1 MIKRIIIRFIVVFII
16 FRVIIFSKIDLLTLM
31 HSNEFKDEYNQTH
44 MLSGHPKPKVMEYS
58 PNSAKVYY
66 VNKDGGDVL
75 WFEKNDNKWIMINWE
90 TVWSSSGSADG
101 FIWPFIFDPLIY
113 NSFFYKDF

>member
-1 MIKRIIIRFIVVFII
+1 MIKRKILRLIVALIIIRVIVFG
-16 FRVIIFSKIDLLTLM
+16 KIDLLTLM

-58 PNSAKVYY
+58 PDSAKVYY
-66 VNKDGGDVL
+66 VDKNGGDVL
-75 WFEKNDNKWIMINWE
+75 WFKKKDDQWIMTDWD

-101 FIWPFIFDPLIY
+101 FIWPFIFDSLIY
-113 NSFFYKDF
+113 NSFIYKNY